1 MGFQSHQLLMSA
13 VQKMILTTKTAH
25 MRVAQVK
32 LIRRYT
38 FILDELVEDLDQ
50 NIKHIV
56 DITFLHGSLF
66 SLYIGGRAN

>member
-50 NIKHIV
+50 NIV
-56 DITFLHGSLF
+56 DITFLHGSIF

>member
-38 FILDELVEDLDQ
+38 FILDELVED
-50 NIKHIV
+50 IKHIV
-56 DITFLHGSLF
+56 DITFIHGSIFL
-66 SLYIGGRAN
+66 LYIGGRAN

>member
-50 NIKHIV
+50 N
-56 DITFLHGSLF
+56 
-66 SLYIGGRAN
+66 